1 MILCSCTPPNS
12 IVEQAQAIEIRMA
25 KVCGLKALPLTIQKS
40 SDARFIVADLQ
51 NLAATATGYYDH
63 GNQMHQG
70 SNSGYGQ
77 AHHGA
82 HNGYYAPQQQN
93 SYGGPVYYGVSHGG
107 DMGHQAAYDNKKRG
121 YEAINDFFGDVKRR
135 LFDPNSSTQ
144 VGQRLMA
151 LHGIPI
157 RNGTLLDYVPSP
169 SMVAVGG
176 SGQASSSGIHQ
187 PHYALPIPN
196 LRTKNDLVSMDN
208 FLDQMSAT
216 VYESSTSA
224 AAAGVQLPSTH
235 YTHYN
240 LNYRQSVSPPQ
251 TAIPNHLV
259 SMGPQVSAAT
269 VTAPMVVA
277 RSSHSPPTGTP
288 ALTPP
293 SSSLSYTS
301 GHSPISVPGL
311 SPSSRYSSAA
321 SATYPTLPAV
331 SSGYPTHSSGAPVST
346 LGPGFDLDPPRRF
359 SGGMLQRSAGSR
371 SIDEMDVD
379 DASVSTSKEITP
391 HASSGE
397 VDSKEVSASLIDPAL
412 SSLGSPG
419 QQSDSDESARDRAEE
434 IWVEN
439 MRVIEAL
446 KNFIHDRLENHQYED
461 ATDEADNEATKDKGM
476 AIDGNTERN
485 DDHES
490 LYPKLRAALNAST

>member
-1 MILCSCTPPNS
+1 
-12 IVEQAQAIEIRMA
+12 
-25 KVCGLKALPLTIQKS
+25 
-40 SDARFIVADLQ
+40 
-51 NLAATATGYYDH
+51 
-63 GNQMHQG
+63 MHQG
-70 SNSGYGQ
+70 SNGGYGQ

-93 SYGGPVYYGVSHGG
+93 SYGGPVYYGVSHSG
-107 DMGHQAAYDNKKRG
+107 DMGRQAAYDSKKRG
-121 YEAINDFFGDVKRR
+121 YEALNDFFGDVKRR
-135 LFDPNSSTQ
+135 QFDPNSSAQ

-157 RNGTLLDYVPSP
+157 HNGTLLDNIPSS

-176 SGQASSSGIHQ
+176 RGQASSPGMHQ

-196 LRTKNDLVSMDN
+196 LRTKNDLISMDN

-235 YTHYN
+235 YIHHNMT
-240 LNYRQSVSPPQ
+240 YRQSISPPQ
-251 TAIPNHLV
+251 TSIPNHLV
-259 SMGPQVSAAT
+259 SIGSQASAAT
-269 VTAPMVVA
+269 ATAPTMVA
-277 RSSHSPPTGTP
+277 RSSHSPPIGTP

-311 SPSSRYSSAA
+311 SPSSRHSSTA
-321 SATYPTLPAV
+321 SAMYPTLPAV
-331 SSGYPTHSSGAPVST
+331 SSGYPAHSSGAPVSI
-346 LGPGFDLDPPRRF
+346 LGPSFDLDPPRRF
-359 SGGMLQRSAGSR
+359 SGGMLQKGAGPR

-379 DASVSTSKEITP
+379 DASVSTLKESIPRTP
-391 HASSGE
+391 SDE

-412 SSLGSPG
+412 SSLSSPG

-446 KNFIHDRLENHQYED
+446 KNLIHGRLENRQYED
-461 ATDEADNEATKDKGM
+461 DTDKADNEVTKDEDKEM
-476 AIDGNTERN
+476 AIDGNTGRN

-490 LYPKLRAALNAST
+490 LYPMLRAALDAST

>member
-1 MILCSCTPPNS
+1 VLLRSP
-12 IVEQAQAIEIRMA
+12 EQHSGTGSSYRNQNGKGID
-25 KVCGLKALPLTIQKS
+25 LKALPLTVQKW
-40 SDARFIVADLQ
+40 SDACFIVADLQ

-63 GNQMHQG
+63 SNQMHQG
-70 SNSGYGQ
+70 SNGGYGQ
-77 AHHGA
+77 THHGA

-121 YEAINDFFGDVKRR
+121 YEALNDFFGDVKRR
-135 LFDPNSSTQ
+135 QFDPNSSAQ

-157 RNGTLLDYVPSP
+157 HNGTLPEYIPSP

-176 SGQASSSGIHQ
+176 HGQASSLGLHQ

-208 FLDQMSAT
+208 FLDQISAT

-235 YTHYN
+235 YFHRN
-240 LNYRQSVSPPQ
+240 MAYRQSVSPPQ

-269 VTAPMVVA
+269 ATAPSMVA

-301 GHSPISVPGL
+301 GHSPISVHGL
-311 SPSSRYSSAA
+311 SPSSRHSSAA
-321 SATYPTLPAV
+321 SAMYPTLPAV
-331 SSGYPTHSSGAPVST
+331 SSGYQTHSSGAPVST
-346 LGPGFDLDPPRRF
+346 LGPSFDLDPPRRF
-359 SGGMLQRSAGSR
+359 SGGMLQRSAGPR

-379 DASVSTSKEITP
+379 DASISTSKESTP
-391 HASSGE
+391 QVSSRE
-397 VDSKEVSASLIDPAL
+397 VDSKGVSASLIDPAL
-412 SSLGSPG
+412 SSLSSPG

-446 KNFIHDRLENHQYED
+446 KNLIHDRLENHQYED
-461 ATDEADNEATKDKGM
+461 DTEKTDNEDMNDEGKEI
-476 AIDGNTERN
+476 AIEGNTKRI

-490 LYPKLRAALNAST
+490 LYPKLRAALDAST